1 MKWRILALLGV
12 GTFFYVSWDIFTNP
26 NCNSVSFRGGGARTV
41 LATCFSDGTG
51 DFTRTSASLGSAL
64 LGLALLLILFW
75 PLILSPFLKIKLQ
88 APKFNSTQQTSNQN
102 VLNSEDSI
110 SKPEESQEV
119 VTHSRRIVYRVR
131 RHKIISSV
139 LIVFIG
145 LVFYNFAAPS
155 FSIFNPLTCASLKRD
170 LAAQDTI
177 GRQIWNSYQVEVS
190 NLAQLNGTDGYYDQV
205 GNVAR
210 RATQLLLS
218 DSKGYSMLKA
228 KPHCVNNIKA
238 LNQIILR
245 TNNDYLYL
253 TGLITKDDMKFSIY
267 NGWNVD
273 YYKSYGNFEFFLK

>member
-1 MKWRILALLGV
+1 MKWRVLALLGV
-12 GTFFYVSWDIFTNP
+12 GTFFYVGWDIFTNP

-51 DFTRTSASLGSAL
+51 DFTRTSASVGSAL
-64 LGLALLLILFW
+64 LGFALLLIIFW
-75 PLILSPFLKIKLQ
+75 PLILSQFLNIKLQ
-88 APKFNSTQQTSNQN
+88 ALKFNSTQQTSSQN
-102 VLNSEDSI
+102 ALNSENSI
-110 SKPEESQEV
+110 SRPEDSQQV
-119 VTHSRRIVYRVR
+119 VTNSRNLVNRVK
-131 RHKIISSV
+131 RHKVISAV
-139 LIVFIG
+139 LLVLTS

-170 LAAQDTI
+170 LAAQDI
-177 GRQIWNSYQVEVS
+177 LGRQIWNFYQVEVS

-253 TGLITKDDMKFSIY
+253 TGLLTKDDKKFSIY
-267 NGWNVD
+267 NGWNVE
-273 YYKSYGNFEFFLK
+273 YYKSYGTFEFFLK